1 MTVTI
6 INDSAYLSN
15 TDDETRLLKR
25 TFPDLTIACV
35 HRDSLD
41 VEKVADSEVIF
52 GWVPAQLLKELK
64 NLKWLHLPSAGANNY
79 ANLSLY
85 ANQSIILTKSS
96 GTFGMPIAEHALG
109 MMLALSRKF
118 AIRLNNQHE
127 REWRFSQLDVQEIT
141 GSNVLVLGLGNLG
154 TEVCKRLSGFGCHIT
169 GFRHDAT
176 VSHDLV
182 DEVRPISR
190 LRESLPE
197 ADYIVICLP
206 ATGETTK
213 LIGREEIALM
223 KKRAIIVNVGRGSII
238 DTDALVEALND
249 RKIAGAG
256 LDVTDPEPLPPEH
269 PLWSAENVLI
279 TPHVSAVS
287 SGNTVRIFSI
297 FSDLLKLYAS
307 GQPMFNVIDFE
318 TGY

>member
-1 MTVTI
+1 MKITI
-6 INDSAYLSN
+6 INDSAYLCN
-15 TDDETRLLKR
+15 TEAEELLLKR
-25 TFPDLTIACV
+25 TFPDLTISCV
-35 HRDSLD
+35 NRDSIDL
-41 VEKVADSEVIF
+41 EKIDDSEVIF
-52 GWVPAQLLKELK
+52 GWVPAQLLKELR

-96 GTFGMPIAEHALG
+96 GTFGMAIAEHTLG

-118 AIRLNNQHE
+118 AVHLNSQHE
-127 REWRFSQLDVQEIT
+127 GEWRFGQLDVQEIT

-154 TEVCKRLSGFGCHIT
+154 TEICKHLSGFGCHIT
-169 GFRHDAT
+169 GFRRDAT
-176 VSHDLV
+176 VSHDFV
-182 DEVRPISR
+182 NEVRPISR

-206 ATGETTK
+206 ATNETTK
-213 LIGREEIALM
+213 LIGQEEIALM

-238 DTDALVEALND
+238 DTDALIDALNNK
-249 RKIAGAG
+249 RIAGAG
-256 LDVTDPEPLPPEH
+256 LDVTDPEPLPPGH
-269 PLWSAENVLI
+269 PLWSAENVMI

-318 TGY
+318 SGY